1 MNTKIVAFCA
11 GLSCLNFLP
20 ALPAMSLLLQ
30 VLVGAA
36 LICFRF
42 RSLVP
47 LFLFIAG
54 LSWGVFFSHQ
64 RLEHRLSPA
73 LEGVPLRVSGLVKS
87 LPEKSDDQVSFL
99 FKVNCLNT
107 VATWAAQVE
116 LSKTECVRGPKV
128 IRLSWYQ
135 TPPLDVEVGET
146 WLLDVKLKRP
156 HGFANPGGFDYE
168 KWLFSQNIGASGY
181 VINQGIHKRL
191 PAGALDGFGPIS
203 SLFAWVDKWRQHI
216 AQNMDTSTVSPE
228 AKVFLRAL
236 TIGDQRGIQSAQY
249 DILAQTGTTHL
260 LAVSGLHVSL
270 IAGFVYFISRLF
282 LKWMPGLPQRS
293 VAQKWAFVSSFIV
306 GTFYCA
312 LAGFSL
318 PTFRA
323 WIILLCF
330 SAYFLSEKQQNPWN
344 SYFISLLLVCVLQ
357 PLAVLEASFWLSFIA
372 VAVILALLTA
382 RVRQKKNP
390 DRDEPVQV
398 KKTTVYLHSTG
409 RWLQADWRMQWG
421 LFIGL
426 LPLLLMLYGQLSL
439 ISPFFNMIA
448 VPFVSWLVVPP
459 ALVAV
464 LMLPLLP
471 LDSNFMFYLAG
482 QGIDLF
488 WQIAQSLAAY
498 PGLVM
503 FLPGIDSTIA
513 TAGLILACVLCL
525 LPKNFPGRWLG
536 FFLILPA
543 LSEALIDSGVSETVS
558 NVQSADAGRDQ
569 GDMDLT
575 VMDVGQGLAVV
586 FATQHHLL
594 VYDTGSPFGPEMDA
608 GAVVL
613 APFLRRSGFNRV
625 DTLVLSHND
634 DDHTGGAKSLMRKFD
649 VKELVAWPLTVQN
662 LPQKAMSAVP
672 RVHDCRTPQYWQ
684 WDSVHFLLFSWLS
697 FGHELNSDNNSS
709 CILKVWSENFSV
721 LVPGDIEKTIEYSL
735 VDDFRHWV
743 QDEKYPFDLKAEL
756 LIAPHH
762 GSASSSSQYFI
773 DAVSPEQVIFSAA
786 YRSRFH
792 HPSPVVVKRY
802 QRNEVRHFSTSESGA
817 LFYRLR
823 SKKSGAETKNDF
835 LSPQAYRQTHPR
847 FWQTTDL

>member
-11 GLSCLNFLP
+11 GLSGLNFLP
-20 ALPAMSLLLQ
+20 VLPSVSLLLQ
-30 VLVGAA
+30 MLAGAVLV
-36 LICFRF
+36 CFRF

-73 LEGVPLRVSGLVKS
+73 LEGAPLRVSGLIKS
-87 LPEKSDDQVSFL
+87 LPEKSHNQVSFL

-107 VATWAAQVE
+107 VATWATQVKP
-116 LSKTECVRGPKV
+116 SRTECLRGPEV

-135 TPPLDVEVGET
+135 TPPPGIEVGEA

-181 VINQGIHKRL
+181 VINQGLHKQL
-191 PAGALDGFGPIS
+191 PAGVLDSLGPLS
-203 SLFAWVDKWRQHI
+203 ALFAQVNQWRQHI
-216 AQNMDTSTVSPE
+216 AQSIDASTVSSE

-249 DILAQTGTTHL
+249 DTLAQTGTTHL

-270 IAGFVYFISRLF
+270 ITGLVYFISRLF
-282 LKWMPGLPQRS
+282 LKWMPGLPQRFM
-293 VAQKWAFVSSFIV
+293 AQKWAVVSSFIV

-330 SAYFLSEKQQNPWN
+330 SAYFLNEKQQNPWN

-357 PLAVLEASFWLSFIA
+357 PTAVLEASFWLSFMA
-372 VAVILALLTA
+372 VAVILLLLTA
-382 RVRQKKNP
+382 RVRPKANP
-390 DRDEPVQV
+390 DRGGPVQA
-398 KKTTVYLHSTG
+398 KTTVYLHSTG

-426 LPLLLMLYGQLSL
+426 LPLLLVLYGQLSL

-448 VPFVSWLVVPP
+448 VPFVSWVVVPL
-459 ALVAV
+459 ALMAV

-498 PGLVM
+498 PDLVL
-503 FLPGIDSTIA
+503 FLPGIDSLVG
-513 TAGLILACVLCL
+513 TAGLILTCVLCL

-543 LSEALIDSGVSETVS
+543 LSEVLIDRGVSETLL
-558 NVQSADAGRDQ
+558 NVRSADVGREQ
-569 GDMDLT
+569 GDMDLI

-594 VYDTGSPFGPEMDA
+594 VYDTGPPLGPEMDA

-613 APFLRRSGFNRV
+613 APFLRQAGFNTI
-625 DTLVLSHND
+625 DKLVLSHND
-634 DDHTGGAKSLMRKFD
+634 DDHTGGANSLMRKII
-649 VKELVAWPLTVQN
+649 VKELVAWPETVRSFSQSR
-662 LPQKAMSAVP
+662 LSTLSGVE
-672 RVHDCRTPQYWQ
+672 DCKVPQYWQ
-684 WDSVHFLLFSWLS
+684 WDGVNFLLFSWLS
-697 FGHELNSDNNSS
+697 FGHEANSDNNSS
-709 CILKVWSENFSV
+709 CLLKVWSESFSI
-721 LVPGDIEKTIEYSL
+721 LVPGDIEKTIEYRL
-735 VDDFRHWV
+735 VDDFSRWA
-743 QDEKYPFDLKAEL
+743 QDKKYPFDLTAEL

-762 GSASSSSQYFI
+762 GSATSSSQYFI
-773 DAVSPEQVIFSAA
+773 DAVSPEQTIFSAA

-792 HPSPVVVKRY
+792 HPNAGVVKRY
-802 QRNEVRHFSTSESGA
+802 ERNKISHFTTSESGA

-823 SKKSGAETKNDF
+823 SKKSGTETQNDF
-835 LSPQAYRQTHPR
+835 PSPQAYRQTHIR